1 MKTPLQKSYKKFLD
15 KVDKNKVLKLLPAL
29 HEEAF
34 EHVDCLD
41 CAACCKNYSP
51 TFNTTDVKRIAKH
64 LKLKESVF
72 IETYLKLDADN
83 DFVVKQ
89 SPCPFLGADN
99 YCSIYEVRPRDCER
113 FPYTNED
120 VLIKKKNLTL
130 KNASFCPAVSF
141 VLDKL
146 EKQIG

>member
-1 MKTPLQKSYKKFLD
+1 M
-15 KVDKNKVLKLLPAL
+15 LKLLPAL

-89 SPCPFLGADN
+89 SPCPFLGVDN